1 MLSGDAKENEVQ
13 VTCSELPVVTG
24 DRTQLTQLFM
34 NLINNGIKYRSE
46 QPPRIHV
53 SAERNGAEW
62 LISIRDN
69 GIGIEPR
76 HQEQIF
82 EIFKRLHSPQAYPG
96 TGIGLAVCRRIVHRH
111 GGRIWVDSE
120 PGKGSV
126 FHFTIPME
134 TERYE
139 R

>member
-1 MLSGDAKENEVQ
+1 MNMLFSARYRYCYPLTEIDGSKLTLFLSAYAI
-13 VTCSELPVVTG
+13 
-24 DRTQLTQLFM
+24 TQ
-34 NLINNGIKYRSE
+34 
-46 QPPRIHV
+46 
-53 SAERNGAEW
+53 
-62 LISIRDN
+62 
-69 GIGIEPR
+69 
-76 HQEQIF
+76 
-82 EIFKRLHSPQAYPG
+82 LHSPQAYPG